1 MGGVPRLQSRR
12 CTYIFVSPL
21 LGRFI
26 QRIGCPSGSSSTM
39 PSKLALFKKAPS
51 KKVALKKVAPAPEPT
66 PAPAP
71 PPDEPAATEA
81 ARVPA
86 EAAPV
91 PAEAAPAP
99 AEAAPVLTEAAPAEV
114 APAPEAAAPAEG
126 EAAPAPPAE
135 AAAAAAAAPAI
146 EEPAAPAQPEAPT
159 DAAAPAAPKE
169 SAAVDTAPAED
180 KPAEAAAPE
189 LAPAPAP
196 DAAEPA
202 DAVAAPTPEE
212 AAPPAAKPADGKK
225 KKKIDKPD
233 DNAIPAVAAP
243 TPEEAAPP
251 AAKPADGKKKKKI
264 DKPDDNAIPAVAA
277 PTPEEAAPPAAK
289 PADGK
294 KKKNIDK
301 PDDNAIPA
309 VAAPTPEE
317 AAPPAAKPADGKK
330 KKKIDKPDDN
340 AIPEEAAPPA
350 AKPADGKKKKKI
362 DKPEDNAIPA
372 APAPAV
378 EPVAV
383 AAPDP
388 KEPADAAAA
397 TEEPVA
403 PTEPEAEKPAAAVA
417 TPAAEEP
424 AAITA
429 PAPDAEAPVL
439 ADAAAPAAEEVTAP
453 TAPEAP
459 ADAAIAV
466 PAADDAA
473 APAASEAPAEVAETP
488 AAEAP
493 PAEEP
498 KPPTPP
504 PPAVPTS
511 EPLKLTLEDVN
522 DSSVTI
528 KWRPPETIG
537 NSGLDGYTVEYCK
550 DQTPDWV
557 VVNEK
562 LTEANRMVISDLT
575 KGDLLH
581 IRVVAVNVAGHSPPA
596 VLAEPVKVTEIVA
609 RPKVRL
615 PRSLRSRI
623 VKQVGDQVNL
633 VIPFN
638 GKPKPLVTW
647 TKDGEPLDT
656 KTINVRNSEK
666 DSILFIRT
674 VDRSHSGTYQLS
686 VKVESFE
693 DKASIVI
700 QIVDLPGPPASMKLV
715 DNWGFSAALEWAPP
729 KDTGN
734 TEITG
739 YTIQKSDKKTGEWFT
754 VLEHYHRL
762 SGTIS
767 DLVMGNSYGF
777 RVFAENKCG
786 TGKEATVA
794 KGQVTIDK
802 IGIEY
807 TPPEYPAFDFSEAP
821 KFTAPLNDHAATV
834 GYTTRLLCAVRG
846 TPKPKIEWLKNQMI
860 IGDDPKFRQISNQGV
875 CSLEI
880 RKPCSFDGGI
890 YTCRARNPHG
900 EAAVACKLEVR
911 QVILPE
917 AVKGRK

>member
-180 KPAEAAAPE
+180 KPAE
-189 LAPAPAP
+189 
-196 DAAEPA
+196 
-202 DAVAAPTPEE
+202 
-212 AAPPAAKPADGKK
+212 
-225 KKKIDKPD
+225 
-233 DNAIPAVAAP
+233 
-243 TPEEAAPP
+243 
-251 AAKPADGKKKKKI
+251 
-264 DKPDDNAIPAVAA
+264 
-277 PTPEEAAPPAAK
+277 
-289 PADGK
+289 
-294 KKKNIDK
+294 
-301 PDDNAIPA
+301 
-309 VAAPTPEE
+309 
-317 AAPPAAKPADGKK
+317 
-330 KKKIDKPDDN
+330 
-340 AIPEEAAPPA
+340 
-350 AKPADGKKKKKI
+350 
-362 DKPEDNAIPA
+362 A

>member
-317 AAPPAAKPADGKK
+317 AAPPAAKPAD
-330 KKKIDKPDDN
+330 
-340 AIPEEAAPPA
+340 EEAAPPA

>member
-180 KPAEAAAPE
+180 K
-189 LAPAPAP
+189 
-196 DAAEPA
+196 
-202 DAVAAPTPEE
+202 
-212 AAPPAAKPADGKK
+212 
-225 KKKIDKPD
+225 
-233 DNAIPAVAAP
+233 
-243 TPEEAAPP
+243 
-251 AAKPADGKKKKKI
+251 
-264 DKPDDNAIPAVAA
+264 
-277 PTPEEAAPPAAK
+277 
-289 PADGK
+289 
-294 KKKNIDK
+294 
-301 PDDNAIPA
+301 
-309 VAAPTPEE
+309 
-317 AAPPAAKPADGKK
+317 
-330 KKKIDKPDDN
+330 
-340 AIPEEAAPPA
+340 
-350 AKPADGKKKKKI
+350 
-362 DKPEDNAIPA
+362 
-372 APAPAV
+372 
-378 EPVAV
+378 
-383 AAPDP
+383 
-388 KEPADAAAA
+388 
-397 TEEPVA
+397 
-403 PTEPEAEKPAAAVA
+403 
-417 TPAAEEP
+417 
-424 AAITA
+424 
-429 PAPDAEAPVL
+429 
-439 ADAAAPAAEEVTAP
+439 
-453 TAPEAP
+453 
-459 ADAAIAV
+459 
-466 PAADDAA
+466 
-473 APAASEAPAEVAETP
+473 PAEVAETP

>member
-340 AIPEEAAPPA
+340 AIPAVAAPTPEEAAPPA
-350 AKPADGKKKKKI
+350 AKPAD
-362 DKPEDNAIPA
+362 
-372 APAPAV
+372 
-378 EPVAV
+378 
-383 AAPDP
+383 
-388 KEPADAAAA
+388 
-397 TEEPVA
+397 
-403 PTEPEAEKPAAAVA
+403 
-417 TPAAEEP
+417 
-424 AAITA
+424 
-429 PAPDAEAPVL
+429 
-439 ADAAAPAAEEVTAP
+439 
-453 TAPEAP
+453 
-459 ADAAIAV
+459 
-466 PAADDAA
+466 
-473 APAASEAPAEVAETP
+473 VAETP

>member
-180 KPAEAAAPE
+180 KPAE
-189 LAPAPAP
+189 
-196 DAAEPA
+196 
-202 DAVAAPTPEE
+202 
-212 AAPPAAKPADGKK
+212 
-225 KKKIDKPD
+225 
-233 DNAIPAVAAP
+233 
-243 TPEEAAPP
+243 
-251 AAKPADGKKKKKI
+251 
-264 DKPDDNAIPAVAA
+264 
-277 PTPEEAAPPAAK
+277 
-289 PADGK
+289 
-294 KKKNIDK
+294 
-301 PDDNAIPA
+301 
-309 VAAPTPEE
+309 
-317 AAPPAAKPADGKK
+317 
-330 KKKIDKPDDN
+330 
-340 AIPEEAAPPA
+340 
-350 AKPADGKKKKKI
+350 
-362 DKPEDNAIPA
+362 
-372 APAPAV
+372 
-378 EPVAV
+378 
-383 AAPDP
+383 
-388 KEPADAAAA
+388 AAAA

>member
-180 KPAEAAAPE
+180 KPAEAAPE

-196 DAAEPA
+196 DAA
-202 DAVAAPTPEE
+202 
-212 AAPPAAKPADGKK
+212 
-225 KKKIDKPD
+225 
-233 DNAIPAVAAP
+233 
-243 TPEEAAPP
+243 
-251 AAKPADGKKKKKI
+251 
-264 DKPDDNAIPAVAA
+264 
-277 PTPEEAAPPAAK
+277 
-289 PADGK
+289 
-294 KKKNIDK
+294 
-301 PDDNAIPA
+301 
-309 VAAPTPEE
+309 
-317 AAPPAAKPADGKK
+317 
-330 KKKIDKPDDN
+330 
-340 AIPEEAAPPA
+340 
-350 AKPADGKKKKKI
+350 
-362 DKPEDNAIPA
+362 
-372 APAPAV
+372 
-378 EPVAV
+378 
-383 AAPDP
+383 
-388 KEPADAAAA
+388 EPADAAAA

>member
-340 AIPEEAAPPA
+340 AIPAVAAPTPEEAAPPA

-362 DKPEDNAIPA
+362 DKPEDNAIP
-372 APAPAV
+372 
-378 EPVAV
+378 
-383 AAPDP
+383 
-388 KEPADAAAA
+388 
-397 TEEPVA
+397 
-403 PTEPEAEKPAAAVA
+403 
-417 TPAAEEP
+417 
-424 AAITA
+424 
-429 PAPDAEAPVL
+429 
-439 ADAAAPAAEEVTAP
+439 
-453 TAPEAP
+453 
-459 ADAAIAV
+459 
-466 PAADDAA
+466 
-473 APAASEAPAEVAETP
+473 VAETP

>member
-51 KKVALKKVAPAPEPT
+51 KKVALKKV
-66 PAPAP
+66 APAP

-212 AAPPAAKPADGKK
+212 AAPPAAKPAD
-225 KKKIDKPD
+225 
-233 DNAIPAVAAP
+233 
-243 TPEEAAPP
+243 EEAAPP

-264 DKPDDNAIPAVAA
+264 DKPD
-277 PTPEEAAPPAAK
+277 
-289 PADGK
+289 
-294 KKKNIDK
+294 
-301 PDDNAIPA
+301 
-309 VAAPTPEE
+309 
-317 AAPPAAKPADGKK
+317 
-330 KKKIDKPDDN
+330 
-340 AIPEEAAPPA
+340 
-350 AKPADGKKKKKI
+350 
-362 DKPEDNAIPA
+362 DNAIPA

-911 QVILPE
+911 RESPQSARLIGP
-917 AVKGRK
+917 GRKLSSFEPAEPTPSLAL

>member
-340 AIPEEAAPPA
+340 AIPAVAAPTPEEAAPPA
-350 AKPADGKKKKKI
+350 AK
-362 DKPEDNAIPA
+362 
-372 APAPAV
+372 
-378 EPVAV
+378 
-383 AAPDP
+383 
-388 KEPADAAAA
+388 
-397 TEEPVA
+397 
-403 PTEPEAEKPAAAVA
+403 
-417 TPAAEEP
+417 
-424 AAITA
+424 
-429 PAPDAEAPVL
+429 
-439 ADAAAPAAEEVTAP
+439 
-453 TAPEAP
+453 P

>member
-340 AIPEEAAPPA
+340 AIPAVAAPTPEEAAPPA

-362 DKPEDNAIPA
+362 DKPEDNAIP
-372 APAPAV
+372 
-378 EPVAV
+378 
-383 AAPDP
+383 
-388 KEPADAAAA
+388 
-397 TEEPVA
+397 
-403 PTEPEAEKPAAAVA
+403 
-417 TPAAEEP
+417 
-424 AAITA
+424 
-429 PAPDAEAPVL
+429 
-439 ADAAAPAAEEVTAP
+439 
-453 TAPEAP
+453 
-459 ADAAIAV
+459 AAIAV

>member
-289 PADGK
+289 PAD
-294 KKKNIDK
+294 
-301 PDDNAIPA
+301 A

-340 AIPEEAAPPA
+340 AIPAVAAPTPEEAAPPA

>member
-340 AIPEEAAPPA
+340 AIP
-350 AKPADGKKKKKI
+350 
-362 DKPEDNAIPA
+362 
-372 APAPAV
+372 
-378 EPVAV
+378 
-383 AAPDP
+383 
-388 KEPADAAAA
+388 
-397 TEEPVA
+397 
-403 PTEPEAEKPAAAVA
+403 
-417 TPAAEEP
+417 
-424 AAITA
+424 
-429 PAPDAEAPVL
+429 
-439 ADAAAPAAEEVTAP
+439 
-453 TAPEAP
+453 
-459 ADAAIAV
+459 AAIAV

>member
-135 AAAAAAAAPAI
+135 
-146 EEPAAPAQPEAPT
+146 
-159 DAAAPAAPKE
+159 
-169 SAAVDTAPAED
+169 
-180 KPAEAAAPE
+180 
-189 LAPAPAP
+189 
-196 DAAEPA
+196 
-202 DAVAAPTPEE
+202 
-212 AAPPAAKPADGKK
+212 
-225 KKKIDKPD
+225 
-233 DNAIPAVAAP
+233 
-243 TPEEAAPP
+243 
-251 AAKPADGKKKKKI
+251 
-264 DKPDDNAIPAVAA
+264 
-277 PTPEEAAPPAAK
+277 
-289 PADGK
+289 
-294 KKKNIDK
+294 
-301 PDDNAIPA
+301 
-309 VAAPTPEE
+309 
-317 AAPPAAKPADGKK
+317 
-330 KKKIDKPDDN
+330 
-340 AIPEEAAPPA
+340 
-350 AKPADGKKKKKI
+350 
-362 DKPEDNAIPA
+362 
-372 APAPAV
+372 
-378 EPVAV
+378 
-383 AAPDP
+383 
-388 KEPADAAAA
+388 
-397 TEEPVA
+397 
-403 PTEPEAEKPAAAVA
+403 AAVA

>member
-340 AIPEEAAPPA
+340 AIP
-350 AKPADGKKKKKI
+350 
-362 DKPEDNAIPA
+362 A

-388 KEPADAAAA
+388 KEPAD
-397 TEEPVA
+397 
-403 PTEPEAEKPAAAVA
+403 
-417 TPAAEEP
+417 
-424 AAITA
+424 
-429 PAPDAEAPVL
+429 
-439 ADAAAPAAEEVTAP
+439 
-453 TAPEAP
+453 
-459 ADAAIAV
+459 
-466 PAADDAA
+466 
-473 APAASEAPAEVAETP
+473 VAETP

>member
-180 KPAEAAAPE
+180 KPAEAAPE

-202 DAVAAPTPEE
+202 D
-212 AAPPAAKPADGKK
+212 
-225 KKKIDKPD
+225 
-233 DNAIPAVAAP
+233 
-243 TPEEAAPP
+243 
-251 AAKPADGKKKKKI
+251 
-264 DKPDDNAIPAVAA
+264 
-277 PTPEEAAPPAAK
+277 
-289 PADGK
+289 
-294 KKKNIDK
+294 
-301 PDDNAIPA
+301 
-309 VAAPTPEE
+309 
-317 AAPPAAKPADGKK
+317 
-330 KKKIDKPDDN
+330 
-340 AIPEEAAPPA
+340 
-350 AKPADGKKKKKI
+350 
-362 DKPEDNAIPA
+362 
-372 APAPAV
+372 
-378 EPVAV
+378 
-383 AAPDP
+383 
-388 KEPADAAAA
+388 
-397 TEEPVA
+397 
-403 PTEPEAEKPAAAVA
+403 
-417 TPAAEEP
+417 
-424 AAITA
+424 
-429 PAPDAEAPVL
+429 
-439 ADAAAPAAEEVTAP
+439 
-453 TAPEAP
+453 
-459 ADAAIAV
+459 
-466 PAADDAA
+466 
-473 APAASEAPAEVAETP
+473 VAETP

>member
-340 AIPEEAAPPA
+340 AIP
-350 AKPADGKKKKKI
+350 
-362 DKPEDNAIPA
+362 
-372 APAPAV
+372 
-378 EPVAV
+378 
-383 AAPDP
+383 
-388 KEPADAAAA
+388 
-397 TEEPVA
+397 
-403 PTEPEAEKPAAAVA
+403 
-417 TPAAEEP
+417 
-424 AAITA
+424 
-429 PAPDAEAPVL
+429 
-439 ADAAAPAAEEVTAP
+439 
-453 TAPEAP
+453 
-459 ADAAIAV
+459 
-466 PAADDAA
+466 
-473 APAASEAPAEVAETP
+473 VAETP

>member
-340 AIPEEAAPPA
+340 AIPAVAAPTPEEAAPPA
-350 AKPADGKKKKKI
+350 AK
-362 DKPEDNAIPA
+362 
-372 APAPAV
+372 
-378 EPVAV
+378 
-383 AAPDP
+383 
-388 KEPADAAAA
+388 PADAAAA

>member
-340 AIPEEAAPPA
+340 AIPAVAAPTPEEAAPPA

-388 KEPADAAAA
+388 KEPAD
-397 TEEPVA
+397 
-403 PTEPEAEKPAAAVA
+403 
-417 TPAAEEP
+417 
-424 AAITA
+424 
-429 PAPDAEAPVL
+429 
-439 ADAAAPAAEEVTAP
+439 
-453 TAPEAP
+453 
-459 ADAAIAV
+459 
-466 PAADDAA
+466 
-473 APAASEAPAEVAETP
+473 VAETP

>member
-180 KPAEAAAPE
+180 KPAEA
-189 LAPAPAP
+189 
-196 DAAEPA
+196 
-202 DAVAAPTPEE
+202 VAAPTPEE
-212 AAPPAAKPADGKK
+212 AAPPAAK
-225 KKKIDKPD
+225 
-233 DNAIPAVAAP
+233 
-243 TPEEAAPP
+243 
-251 AAKPADGKKKKKI
+251 
-264 DKPDDNAIPAVAA
+264 
-277 PTPEEAAPPAAK
+277 
-289 PADGK
+289 
-294 KKKNIDK
+294 
-301 PDDNAIPA
+301 
-309 VAAPTPEE
+309 
-317 AAPPAAKPADGKK
+317 
-330 KKKIDKPDDN
+330 
-340 AIPEEAAPPA
+340 
-350 AKPADGKKKKKI
+350 
-362 DKPEDNAIPA
+362 
-372 APAPAV
+372 
-378 EPVAV
+378 
-383 AAPDP
+383 
-388 KEPADAAAA
+388 
-397 TEEPVA
+397 
-403 PTEPEAEKPAAAVA
+403 
-417 TPAAEEP
+417 
-424 AAITA
+424 
-429 PAPDAEAPVL
+429 
-439 ADAAAPAAEEVTAP
+439 
-453 TAPEAP
+453 P

>member
-340 AIPEEAAPPA
+340 AIPAVAAPTPEEAAPPA

-388 KEPADAAAA
+388 KE
-397 TEEPVA
+397 
-403 PTEPEAEKPAAAVA
+403 
-417 TPAAEEP
+417 
-424 AAITA
+424 
-429 PAPDAEAPVL
+429 
-439 ADAAAPAAEEVTAP
+439 
-453 TAPEAP
+453 P

>member
-202 DAVAAPTPEE
+202 D
-212 AAPPAAKPADGKK
+212 
-225 KKKIDKPD
+225 
-233 DNAIPAVAAP
+233 
-243 TPEEAAPP
+243 
-251 AAKPADGKKKKKI
+251 
-264 DKPDDNAIPAVAA
+264 
-277 PTPEEAAPPAAK
+277 
-289 PADGK
+289 
-294 KKKNIDK
+294 
-301 PDDNAIPA
+301 
-309 VAAPTPEE
+309 
-317 AAPPAAKPADGKK
+317 
-330 KKKIDKPDDN
+330 
-340 AIPEEAAPPA
+340 
-350 AKPADGKKKKKI
+350 
-362 DKPEDNAIPA
+362 
-372 APAPAV
+372 
-378 EPVAV
+378 
-383 AAPDP
+383 
-388 KEPADAAAA
+388 
-397 TEEPVA
+397 
-403 PTEPEAEKPAAAVA
+403 
-417 TPAAEEP
+417 
-424 AAITA
+424 
-429 PAPDAEAPVL
+429 
-439 ADAAAPAAEEVTAP
+439 
-453 TAPEAP
+453 
-459 ADAAIAV
+459 
-466 PAADDAA
+466 
-473 APAASEAPAEVAETP
+473 VAETP